1 MLLLRLRNRSVVL
14 VTGDQREKWFC
25 FTCQVR
31 LSYDSVNCPIGRM
44 TERSTM
50 SGWRASPSL
59 EVFTDRVHELNIL
72 AQAAADLDQL
82 LTAAAGLKARAWCV
96 SQAGF
101 TPAALT
107 FAAENDILIS
117 NAEDLAALAKLVK

>member
-1 MLLLRLRNRSVVL
+1 
-14 VTGDQREKWFC
+14 
-25 FTCQVR
+25 
-31 LSYDSVNCPIGRM
+31 
-44 TERSTM
+44 M
-50 SGWRASPSL
+50 SGWRASPWKYP
-59 EVFTDRVHELNIL
+59 DRVHELSIL

-82 LTAAAGLKARAWCV
+82 LTAAAGLRARAWCV

-117 NAEDLAALAKLVK
+117 NAADLAALAKLVK

>member
-1 MLLLRLRNRSVVL
+1 
-14 VTGDQREKWFC
+14 
-25 FTCQVR
+25 
-31 LSYDSVNCPIGRM
+31 
-44 TERSTM
+44 M

-59 EVFTDRVHELNIL
+59 EVFTDRVHELSIL

-101 TPAALT
+101 APAALT

-117 NAEDLAALAKLVK
+117 NAEDLAAVARLVK